1 MIEKC
6 SIGKM
11 SNSLQNI
18 SLIILILILIIVIL
32 FYIRNSNTKHD
43 ELIEKYSNTDF
54 SDTNYGINSA
64 TLNVSQF
71 PTHTSTITLRP
82 CTVYFNNE
90 KSSSY
95 QYKDDWEE
103 ISTINNRTV
112 PSKIFGK
119 DNSIN
124 NDVFVSSNFN
134 FSEVSKCLK
143 LNNTGNNGFKYNHN
157 TIVQYND
164 TDYVYFNNDQ
174 SNKYMEMN
182 FNYNNNNNNF
192 QEKVLESIC
201 SLQYSNILGG
211 TNLSGTVLYR
221 LTLNNNNIITDIKS
235 ITINSTN
242 NHQFDINTN
251 TNLTTLISNNTTVY
265 RYNNSTNLFEYYKT
279 HSSSSSSQY
288 NRNINVVLYKFNR
301 ELLCD
306 NTTNN
311 ILSYSHENKIININ
325 NLLEIPIT
333 NTNLSIPNSGPLES
347 SLNKDSIL
355 FNNIKEGGNKETLLE
370 NIQRLIDINIT
381 VYNRPIENNI
391 IDFRK
396 ELQTITREFDGFF
409 DSNNTRSKF
418 IENACANNTQP
429 YTTLLDSENYKIIKG
444 NANFKYVNYSIQDNF
459 FRRNE
464 MIVQLLIRTSPTT
477 TREVDAYDIKIYKIN
492 TSDKTITFDKNTI
505 CEILIVG
512 GGGGG
517 GGGIGGGGGAGAV
530 VHIPAADIPIGVYN
544 ITVGVGGIG
553 NHRSNASGKGGNS
566 SIIGN
571 SINILAEGGGG
582 VSGGHD
588 HGVGNPGGSGG
599 GAAGPNSKILTG
611 GEKGNG
617 SSLGGFTGTIYG
629 NKGGDNTH
637 ARNGGHTNAAGG
649 GGAGYP
655 AADTNPNSTVPGN
668 GGDGKMF
675 DITGANIFYG
685 GGGGGGGHPTA
696 GIGGKGGGGNG
707 TSYYGNGVNGAPHTG
722 GGGGGG
728 CWANTIGG
736 NGGSGIVIIK
746 YKKYGITDSTNNDI
760 KNLRLDYNIDYNNYP
775 VLQSKSLYAW
785 YKFDGNS
792 NDSSGNNRHMTSNA
806 SFKYGY
812 NYMSKKHYAD
822 MSTGYLYTN
831 KIKLN
836 SRAYT
841 MTFWVRTNGKG
852 TFWITQGNRP
862 QGNRHRTNRY
872 LHIGARYLNS
882 YCLAFYANDLEAPGV
897 WRSWPYGKERT
908 YWVFMS
914 YVVRQN
920 NNRIIY
926 RNGKVIS
933 SDSNTAAFNGSAGF
947 YIHQYGEYISDLRI
961 YEEALTKEEI
971 NELYNRYFRT
981 VEYKL
986 KNTQDSIISIDN
998 GEKQTIRSEEINA
1011 SLYITSTYVDSSE
1024 SAVLDDYKFHIS
1036 IDNKV
1041 TSIIKNGISL
1051 HKDILY
1057 YTIKYNIYDTL
1068 VNINNKNIT
1077 FQNDSQDLNIY
1088 DYQPNIGI
1096 IIDDN
1101 NKNKYNIYKIS
1112 TYINK
1117 IYKKKSEKISFDI
1130 NLIFK
1135 RNDSATNL
1143 VLNTDYSIKYIYP
1156 STGVSENDIIIPIDI
1171 ILTIKPLQPGY
1182 IHIYTQYNNNNIYTF
1197 LGGPGISDFN
1207 SIGDDATVWKNSLKS
1222 KNNGWGIISKNS
1234 QIASEENKK
1243 INNDNLKSKCN
1254 LQNIT
1259 ICNINNL
1266 KNIKTI
1272 LSNYVPPESNAPR
1285 LITDTVIGNVFMDSN
1300 NVYTTNIN
1308 ELISYESP
1316 TKKTGIK
1323 NVSGFNIKDTATKYI
1338 YFYYNSNQ

>member
-11 SNSLQNI
+11 SNSIQNI

-103 ISTINNRTV
+103 INTINNRTV

-157 TIVQYND
+157 TIVQYNN
-164 TDYVYFNNDQ
+164 TDYVWFNNDQ
-174 SNKYMEMN
+174 SKKYMEMN

-333 NTNLSIPNSGPLES
+333 NTDLSIPKSGPLES

-459 FRRNE
+459 VRRNE

-477 TREVDAYDIKIYKIN
+477 TREVDAYDIKIYKIDRN
-492 TSDKTITFDKNTI
+492 I
-505 CEILIVG
+505 C
-512 GGGGG
+512 
-517 GGGIGGGGGAGAV
+517 
-530 VHIPAADIPIGVYN
+530 
-544 ITVGVGGIG
+544 
-553 NHRSNASGKGGNS
+553 
-566 SIIGN
+566 
-571 SINILAEGGGG
+571 
-582 VSGGHD
+582 
-588 HGVGNPGGSGG
+588 
-599 GAAGPNSKILTG
+599 
-611 GEKGNG
+611 
-617 SSLGGFTGTIYG
+617 
-629 NKGGDNTH
+629 
-637 ARNGGHTNAAGG
+637 
-649 GGAGYP
+649 
-655 AADTNPNSTVPGN
+655 
-668 GGDGKMF
+668 
-675 DITGANIFYG
+675 
-685 GGGGGGGHPTA
+685 
-696 GIGGKGGGGNG
+696 
-707 TSYYGNGVNGAPHTG
+707 
-722 GGGGGG
+722 
-728 CWANTIGG
+728 
-736 NGGSGIVIIK
+736 
-746 YKKYGITDSTNNDI
+746 
-760 KNLRLDYNIDYNNYP
+760 
-775 VLQSKSLYAW
+775 
-785 YKFDGNS
+785 
-792 NDSSGNNRHMTSNA
+792 
-806 SFKYGY
+806 
-812 NYMSKKHYAD
+812 
-822 MSTGYLYTN
+822 
-831 KIKLN
+831 
-836 SRAYT
+836 
-841 MTFWVRTNGKG
+841 
-852 TFWITQGNRP
+852 
-862 QGNRHRTNRY
+862 
-872 LHIGARYLNS
+872 
-882 YCLAFYANDLEAPGV
+882 
-897 WRSWPYGKERT
+897 
-908 YWVFMS
+908 
-914 YVVRQN
+914 
-920 NNRIIY
+920 
-926 RNGKVIS
+926 
-933 SDSNTAAFNGSAGF
+933 
-947 YIHQYGEYISDLRI
+947 
-961 YEEALTKEEI
+961 
-971 NELYNRYFRT
+971 
-981 VEYKL
+981 
-986 KNTQDSIISIDN
+986 
-998 GEKQTIRSEEINA
+998 
-1011 SLYITSTYVDSSE
+1011 
-1024 SAVLDDYKFHIS
+1024 
-1036 IDNKV
+1036 
-1041 TSIIKNGISL
+1041 
-1051 HKDILY
+1051 
-1057 YTIKYNIYDTL
+1057 
-1068 VNINNKNIT
+1068 
-1077 FQNDSQDLNIY
+1077 
-1088 DYQPNIGI
+1088 
-1096 IIDDN
+1096 
-1101 NKNKYNIYKIS
+1101 
-1112 TYINK
+1112 
-1117 IYKKKSEKISFDI
+1117 
-1130 NLIFK
+1130 
-1135 RNDSATNL
+1135 
-1143 VLNTDYSIKYIYP
+1143 
-1156 STGVSENDIIIPIDI
+1156 
-1171 ILTIKPLQPGY
+1171 
-1182 IHIYTQYNNNNIYTF
+1182 
-1197 LGGPGISDFN
+1197 
-1207 SIGDDATVWKNSLKS
+1207 
-1222 KNNGWGIISKNS
+1222 
-1234 QIASEENKK
+1234 
-1243 INNDNLKSKCN
+1243 
-1254 LQNIT
+1254 
-1259 ICNINNL
+1259 
-1266 KNIKTI
+1266 
-1272 LSNYVPPESNAPR
+1272 
-1285 LITDTVIGNVFMDSN
+1285 
-1300 NVYTTNIN
+1300 
-1308 ELISYESP
+1308 
-1316 TKKTGIK
+1316 
-1323 NVSGFNIKDTATKYI
+1323 
-1338 YFYYNSNQ
+1338 